1 MKIDNFLLFYNFL
14 FNLSNVY
21 FEKIM
26 NFFLKFQTWYK
37 DVGNRSFKWKFKS
50 GKTIDIIYLW
60 YVISTNDIPGMCL
73 TNRWELSS
81 NTNGPYSI
89 LIMLILFYH
98 LTNAHSLQALLVLG
112 YILIIIIALFFSYTK
127 LEGVYFIISIRDF

>member
-21 FEKIM
+21 FEKIL

-73 TNRWELSS
+73 TNRWELSI